1 MSKGKNFVEEITPR
15 PMLRLGT
22 TVVLLFTVVSFV
34 AMGEVLA
41 TVVSIVDLTIVL
53 NDNSVERKAIPF

>member
-1 MSKGKNFVEEITPR
+1 MEEITPR

-53 NDNSVERKAIPF
+53 NDNSVEKRSYHSEVF